1 MKDTLNHILVRH
13 TGQDISRIQNDT
25 DRDYFMSGAEAKK
38 YGIIDH
44 VITTRDDL
52 DKIEVAEA

>member
-1 MKDTLNHILVRH
+1 MKDTLNGILVKH
-13 TGQDISRIQNDT
+13 TGKELTQIQNDT
-25 DRDYFMSGAEAKK
+25 DRDYFMSAEEAKI

-52 DKIEVAEA
+52 DKIEVVEA